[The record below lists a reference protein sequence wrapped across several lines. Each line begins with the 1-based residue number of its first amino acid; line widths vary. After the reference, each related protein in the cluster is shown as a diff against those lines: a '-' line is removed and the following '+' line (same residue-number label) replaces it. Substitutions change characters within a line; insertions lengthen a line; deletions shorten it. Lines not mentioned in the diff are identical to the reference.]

1 MTFYCKSIVST
12 KYFVIYRWLERLV
25 WLVLVSFHF
34 GVTVYMVNLN
44 LEDARA
50 NPVMTTIDTV
60 DVTNVPFP
68 AVTVLPGEMSILL
81 SMVLIVRCDI
91 SIYIYPGEYP
101 AADYEVDGF
110 TQRLLDYAEF
120 ERYEDSDPLR

>member
-1 MTFYCKSIVST
+1 M
-12 KYFVIYRWLERLV
+12 
-25 WLVLVSFHF
+25 WLVLVSLHF

-68 AVTVLPGEMSILL
+68 AVTVLPGEMA
-81 SMVLIVRCDI
+81 MVLIVLRY
-91 SIYIYPGEYP
+91 IYLSTYPGEYP

>member
-1 MTFYCKSIVST
+1 MTDLDWTSDY
-12 KYFVIYRWLERLV
+12 
-25 WLVLVSFHF
+25 
-34 GVTVYMVNLN
+34 
-44 LEDARA
+44 D
-50 NPVMTTIDTV
+50 
-60 DVTNVPFP
+60 
-68 AVTVLPGEMSILL
+68 
-81 SMVLIVRCDI
+81 

>member
-1 MTFYCKSIVST
+1 MTFYFKSIVST

-68 AVTVLPGEMSILL
+68 AVTVLPGKIA
-81 SMVLIVRCDI
+81 RC
-91 SIYIYPGEYP
+91 
-101 AADYEVDGF
+101 
-110 TQRLLDYAEF
+110 R
-120 ERYEDSDPLR
+120 

>member
-1 MTFYCKSIVST
+1 MC
-12 KYFVIYRWLERLV
+12 
-25 WLVLVSFHF
+25 
-34 GVTVYMVNLN
+34 
-44 LEDARA
+44 
-50 NPVMTTIDTV
+50 
-60 DVTNVPFP
+60 
-68 AVTVLPGEMSILL
+68 
-81 SMVLIVRCDI
+81 CDI

>member
-1 MTFYCKSIVST
+1 M
-12 KYFVIYRWLERLV
+12 
-25 WLVLVSFHF
+25 WLVLGSLHF
-34 GVTVYMVNLN
+34 SVTVYMVNLN

-68 AVTVLPGEMSILL
+68 AVTVLPGEMA
-81 SMVLIVRCDI
+81 MVYKLCCDI

>member
-81 SMVLIVRCDI
+81 SMVLIVR
-91 SIYIYPGEYP
+91 YIYLYLSRRVPSSRLRSGRLHP
-101 AADYEVDGF
+101 EVAG
-110 TQRLLDYAEF
+110 
-120 ERYEDSDPLR
+120 LR

>member
-1 MTFYCKSIVST
+1 MTFYFKSIVST

-68 AVTVLPGEMSILL
+68 AVTVLPGKIA
-81 SMVLIVRCDI
+81 RCRW
-91 SIYIYPGEYP
+91 
-101 AADYEVDGF
+101 F
-110 TQRLLDYAEF
+110 
-120 ERYEDSDPLR
+120 

>member
-25 WLVLVSFHF
+25 WLVLVSLHF

-68 AVTVLPGEMSILL
+68 AVTVLPGEIA
-81 SMVLIVRCDI
+81 RC
-91 SIYIYPGEYP
+91 
-101 AADYEVDGF
+101 
-110 TQRLLDYAEF
+110 R
-120 ERYEDSDPLR
+120 

>member
-1 MTFYCKSIVST
+1 MVTG
-12 KYFVIYRWLERLV
+12 YRWLERLV
-25 WLVLVSFHF
+25 WLVLVSLHF

-60 DVTNVPFP
+60 DVTKVPFP
-68 AVTVLPGEMSILL
+68 AVTVLPGEMA
-81 SMVLIVRCDI
+81 MVLIVLRYI
-91 SIYIYPGEYP
+91 FLSLSIYIYPGEYP